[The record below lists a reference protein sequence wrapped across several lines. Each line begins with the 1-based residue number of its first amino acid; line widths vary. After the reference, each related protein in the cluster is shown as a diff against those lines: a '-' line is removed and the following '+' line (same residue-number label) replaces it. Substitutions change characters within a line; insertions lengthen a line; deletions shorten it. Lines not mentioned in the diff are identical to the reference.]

1 MFKII
6 VPRLLMLLVLGA
18 LVYFG
23 IRPNA
28 GERQMQ
34 RSEAALKQA
43 KSWRMH
49 FWSTGPDLDQEFT
62 EEVMCPD
69 SRHQWQEIKFH
80 SNGNAMDTESF
91 LVPGYKYQKDPGQQW
106 KRFAATRAVYVPC
119 YGEPPLLK
127 DGQFPSLRQVLAR
140 ASIKKGEQAWVGSDV
155 CRNWEIKFQSL
166 NGMPTDYVYCISE
179 TDNLPREM
187 RTIDSSVKMQYT
199 DWNQTIDIQPPPGDF
214 N

>member
-1 MFKII
+1 MLKII
-6 VPRLLMLLVLGA
+6 GPRLLMLLALAA

-34 RSEAALKQA
+34 RTEAALKKA
-43 KSWRMH
+43 TSWRMH
-49 FWSTGPDLDQEFT
+49 MWATDPSVDQEFT

-69 SRHQWQEIKFH
+69 SKHQLQEIKFH
-80 SNGNAMDTESF
+80 SNGTEMDTESF
-91 LVPGYKYQKDPGQQW
+91 LVPGYKYEKNPGQQW
-106 KRFAATRAVYVPC
+106 KRYTATRAVYVPC

-127 DGQFPSLRQVLAR
+127 DGNFPSLRQVLAR

-155 CRNWEIKFQSL
+155 CRNWDIKFQSL

-187 RTIDSSVKMQYT
+187 RTIDSSIKMQYT
-199 DWNQTIDIQPPPGDF
+199 DWNQTIDIQPPPGDY